1 MSKPKEMFG
10 MKVSREY
17 KGPAARLLDLLDDR
31 DHSYVG
37 IVFHDQYK
45 NHPALT
51 DSLDGLIGFL
61 QNPMARGIIPLH
73 KSEQVSG
80 VFIYE
85 TGKCKS
91 IAELIRQASDLGLS
105 PGPRAG
111 LEMMVQTMDILKG
124 VLRIAEEYAIFSHGG
139 LTPWRVMIKQDGK
152 IQLIGFAVP
161 QVEML
166 DFKEDPNF
174 IPSEDSFRYAPP
186 ERMVADAIE
195 DVRSD
200 IFALAL
206 ICFELITTRPMYD
219 GSVAEIQ
226 EAAQRADVYLRLNQA
241 LHDGWMDRYTHDFL
255 ERCLRLDIDDRYES
269 VEEALSAGQN
279 LLRNPNLQG
288 MSLFDL
294 MSASHQQVLRQSQEV
309 VAVDEAT
316 SMFSRSALQDE
327 EQQKNIAELTSA
339 IKENTVKPSLSSAIS
354 SAVSIS
360 ETTNSLPKT
369 DGASRQSLLDLLRE
383 SSSAI
388 TVESVKTEDTANK
401 IANIINPQPTTLS
414 SPDSAN
420 ATSLLSALRA
430 SISVQNPE
438 SPPPVQESS
447 DKEET
452 IGTPTNISNLFTMPS
467 RNTVSTLVENATV
480 QTPVGNTSNLDSL
493 LSRPNRNSVENI
505 AKPVSSSVPSTSPNP
520 SSTNT
525 ASVLSQLLSSAS
537 RTGTSTNP
545 VTSVSAT
552 ASSVVGTNST
562 IDNGNHVA
570 SIQQSSMESNVT
582 DINSK
587 NAHVEQSIVSGNL
600 THTHVPTKEPKNTL
614 QPADMVKPLPTPSMS
629 IPPPKKAPLDDDDD
643 DIATA
648 MLDRKA
654 LQRTALQSNEI
665 ANANQSI
672 SATQSS
678 VSASIVSSTQ
688 IISTRNNHIS
698 MPVPTIIDS
707 LCIAPMPLRLIA
719 ATTNKEKYAISLG
732 EGMGTIRQTIPKE
745 MTVAQMVNL
754 LLVHRVLPMR
764 SDLLG
769 NISSCYRLME
779 NGVIVSGRKQMQEFS
794 MQEALLLRSVPNSM
808 RQMTIQIQGK
818 ETFMQFSTP
827 ISVIVPA
834 SSIIDYLVSW
844 LRLPQGNWLLFLV
857 QGNQMVEM
865 ENSEVL
871 FDFDTMLENSYL
883 FLQSK

>member
-166 DFKEDPNF
+166 DFKEDSNL

-186 ERMVADAIE
+186 ERMVSDAIE

-269 VEEALSAGQN
+269 VEEALAAGQN
-279 LLRNPNLQG
+279 LLRNPHLQG

-327 EQQKNIAELTSA
+327 DQQKNIADLTSA
-339 IKENTVKPSLSSAIS
+339 IKENTVKPAMSSSIR
-354 SAVSIS
+354 SAFSVSG
-360 ETTNSLPKT
+360 TANTLPKT
-369 DGASRQSLLDLLRE
+369 DGSSRQSLLDLLRE

-388 TVESVKTEDTANK
+388 TVESVKTEETASK
-401 IANIINPQPTTLS
+401 VANIINPQPHTQA
-414 SPDSAN
+414 SPDSAST
-420 ATSLLSALRA
+420 TSLLSALRA

-438 SPPPVQESS
+438 PSPPPVQESS
-447 DKEET
+447 SKEET
-452 IGTPTNISNLFTMPS
+452 IGTPTNIADLFTMSS
-467 RNTVSTLVENATV
+467 RNTVQVENPTV
-480 QTPVGNTSNLDSL
+480 QTPVAKTSNLDGL
-493 LSRPNRNSVENI
+493 LSRPNRTAVENTANTI
-505 AKPVSSSVPSTSPNP
+505 PSVPPSTSPTANT
-520 SSTNT
+520 TNT

-537 RTGTSTNP
+537 RSSGNTPSANISSTPTVSP
-545 VTSVSAT
+545 VVESPSNTNV
-552 ASSVVGTNST
+552 SSV
-562 IDNGNHVA
+562 A
-570 SIQQSSMESNVT
+570 SMEH
-582 DINSK
+582 K
-587 NAHVEQSIVSGNL
+587 NAHVAKSIMSGETPTTRVS
-600 THTHVPTKEPKNTL
+600 TKEQNNT
-614 QPADMVKPLPTPSMS
+614 PPEMVKPLPSTSS
-629 IPPPKKAPLDDDDD
+629 IPTINTAKVASLDDDDD

-654 LQRTALQSNEI
+654 LQKAAMQSDVSADKQHTIPTTAPV
-665 ANANQSI
+665 SI
-672 SATQSS
+672 SNVPPSS
-678 VSASIVSSTQ
+678 FGSVVSSTQ
-688 IISTRNNHIS
+688 VLSQNTNNTS
-698 MPVPTIIDS
+698 VPTILDS
-707 LCIAPMPLRLIA
+707 LCMAPMPLRLVA

-745 MTVAQMVNL
+745 MTVAQVVNL
-754 LLVHRVLPMR
+754 LLVHRVLPVR

-779 NGVIVSGRKQMQEFS
+779 NGIIVSGRKQMQEFS

-834 SSIIDYLVSW
+834 SSIVDYLVSW
-844 LRLPQGNWLLFLV
+844 LRLPQGNWILFVV

-883 FLQSK
+883 FLQAK